1 MRISLLLPA
10 VLAALAL
17 IAPGASARPL
27 GTLPPPAQD
36 LRSPDARDAAAAGHA
51 QTLQDLAHLR
61 AQNPRTAAD
70 PAARALAQQ
79 EYYTSYGHP
88 AAIQPAAEADD
99 SSPWLT
105 IGLGLGLIVLVAG
118 SVGFAVRTRRR
129 STRVR
134 VAV

>member
-10 VLAALAL
+10 VLAALVL

-61 AQNPRTAAD
+61 AQNPRTAGL
-70 PAARALAQQ
+70 AAAEEQGR
-79 EYYTSYGHP
+79 YYTTYGHP
-88 AAIQPAAEADD
+88 ATIQPAAEADD

-105 IGLGLGLIVLVAG
+105 IGLGIGLIVLVAG